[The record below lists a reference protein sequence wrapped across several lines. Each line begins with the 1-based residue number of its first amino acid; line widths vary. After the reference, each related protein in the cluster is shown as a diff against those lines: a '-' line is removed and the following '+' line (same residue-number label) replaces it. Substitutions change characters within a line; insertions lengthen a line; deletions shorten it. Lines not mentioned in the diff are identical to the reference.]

1 MSKALLIPT
10 GPRILRWFGYLE
22 LPVKIIQHRA
32 STNNQSKK
40 LHEFNQIKRSNRKT
54 SLGHSSIY
62 KFIAEGTFPKQVSL
76 GAKSV
81 AWLESEVD
89 DWIMDRVGER
99 DS

>member
-1 MSKALLIPT
+1 MFEGIKKYYPRKGYELIT
-10 GPRILRWFGYLE
+10 NRRNSMRLIKLKE
-22 LPVKIIQHRA
+22 VIQ
-32 STNNQSKK
+32 
-40 LHEFNQIKRSNRKT
+40 KT

-89 DWIMDRVGER
+89 DWIMDRLGER
-99 DS
+99 EV

>member
-1 MSKALLIPT
+1 MRLI
-10 GPRILRWFGYLE
+10 
-22 LPVKIIQHRA
+22 
-32 STNNQSKK
+32 K
-40 LHEFNQIKRSNRKT
+40 LKEVMQKT

-89 DWIMDRVGER
+89 DWIEEKVRGR
-99 DS
+99 G

>member
-1 MSKALLIPT
+1 MRLIK
-10 GPRILRWFGYLE
+10 LKE
-22 LPVKIIQHRA
+22 VIQ
-32 STNNQSKK
+32 
-40 LHEFNQIKRSNRKT
+40 KT

-89 DWIMDRVGER
+89 EWIEEKVRGR
-99 DS
+99 G